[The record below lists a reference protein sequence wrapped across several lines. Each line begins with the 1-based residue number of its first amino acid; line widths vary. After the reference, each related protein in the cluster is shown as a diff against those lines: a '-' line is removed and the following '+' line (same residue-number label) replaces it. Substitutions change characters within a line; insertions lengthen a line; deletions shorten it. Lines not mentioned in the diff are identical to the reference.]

1 MLSIQTQTAVSTH
14 PLTIYGKGKGVDIYS
29 AFNAAQAEGSGPQG
43 VEEASELA
51 GLLHTVRESP
61 QITAYFDS
69 VSGVAHYKSNW
80 ADKFA
85 SSTTEEVRRFIDQL
99 ETGELKRFVSLL
111 SPKEKRALI
120 SSLAIKWNFE
130 EKDFEA
136 LIAKCQE
143 VQHTFDALS
152 EALNSR
158 GCRLGKQFWL
168 TSEEKCHIENSIG
181 SGRQLISTAQAIFQ
195 QLQEVHSASS
205 KISWTEARAE
215 LLKDQLFLCC
225 KLVQSM
231 EAFKQFEAGVRV
243 PEFSRPGF
251 IKFLESPR
259 LNTALSS
266 FPTIATSSLS
276 FFILAEIIFV
286 SAFEALLFT
295 MACDAL
301 ICGLKFTASKIVSLY
316 DYRVK
321 QKTEDD
327 QTIKE
332 TFGQLNQFLEETLDM
347 SGYGHIPVTV
357 NSHTTRLFGQA
368 GHAVGTKLDS
378 LDSNFSKT
386 SETIK
391 AELVAV
397 KAELKNLSLA
407 AQQPQQVNGMNGA
420 SIIPVKE
427 LKQNFSA
434 AVQKFDDMLRE
445 KGLSGANQRAK
456 LILQLAQAEEKDY
469 TDVLNT
475 LETEILKKEFSLE
488 QTQIDSVLLGL
499 MRQKDAWQLL
509 TILKDQYKLEGYE
522 SFEEINNKLNKRI
535 NNIIDTQKNE
545 KLSSEII
552 LRVSQN

>member
-1 MLSIQTQTAVSTH
+1 M
-14 PLTIYGKGKGVDIYS
+14 
-29 AFNAAQAEGSGPQG
+29 
-43 VEEASELA
+43 
-51 GLLHTVRESP
+51 
-61 QITAYFDS
+61 
-69 VSGVAHYKSNW
+69 
-80 ADKFA
+80 
-85 SSTTEEVRRFIDQL
+85 
-99 ETGELKRFVSLL
+99 
-111 SPKEKRALI
+111 
-120 SSLAIKWNFE
+120 
-130 EKDFEA
+130 
-136 LIAKCQE
+136 
-143 VQHTFDALS
+143 
-152 EALNSR
+152 
-158 GCRLGKQFWL
+158 
-168 TSEEKCHIENSIG
+168 
-181 SGRQLISTAQAIFQ
+181 
-195 QLQEVHSASS
+195 
-205 KISWTEARAE
+205 
-215 LLKDQLFLCC
+215 
-225 KLVQSM
+225 
-231 EAFKQFEAGVRV
+231 
-243 PEFSRPGF
+243 
-251 IKFLESPR
+251 
-259 LNTALSS
+259 
-266 FPTIATSSLS
+266 
-276 FFILAEIIFV
+276 
-286 SAFEALLFT
+286 
-295 MACDAL
+295 
-301 ICGLKFTASKIVSLY
+301 
-316 DYRVK
+316 
-321 QKTEDD
+321 
-327 QTIKE
+327 
-332 TFGQLNQFLEETLDM
+332 
-347 SGYGHIPVTV
+347 TV